1 MPLRYNFVLVMRIGT
16 LLIGLLAIMAVLT
29 LPLSAQEYDQRENFA
44 RAYAFYAQGDL
55 ARAKEFFSN
64 ARDAK
69 FRLADYSLYYL
80 GLIAFNEGNRD
91 ESRQLLTQLRR
102 RYPQSIWFYPAA
114 LQGVKIDLAEK
125 QYTEAADALQALR
138 DANGVKNDII
148 QEATYLLAQT
158 YEAQENYALAFSL
171 YRALRDQFPNS
182 RWTPAARKD
191 QGRLRNKF
199 PDLFALT
206 TLQAMADEADRLT
219 RERQFG
225 EAEILYKKLINN
237 VTEPE
242 PRLGYLAKLAAL
254 YLANGKRDE
263 AIPLL
268 SLIAREFPD
277 TSEAPK
283 ALYQIGQ
290 ILWNRH
296 ENGKALEYL
305 KLVLEKYPTSPYSD
319 RAQYASG
326 DIYEYF
332 GKRDEA
338 IDAYN
343 RVITQFPNSQVRG
356 DAMWRLAWLYYRAAE
371 WQAASAG
378 FAALA
383 GQPKDSGFRIPAL
396 YWQGRSAESMGDY
409 NAAKDI
415 YLQVIKNGEETYYQ
429 GLAMRCLQRFGISV
443 EETKAFV
450 TPAPPEPDPRLDPQ
464 LSFHLNRAR
473 ELAAISLNRM
483 AVVELDEVARAN
495 MPGRLKPILMREYF
509 RNQAYSRS
517 LALANQLPGSSSE
530 RNVYRFPLAF
540 WQMVQQYAA
549 QRGIDPYLVLA
560 LIRQES
566 LFDTRARSSAAALG
580 LMQLLPSTAKRVAK
594 EIGMDVPSPEN
605 LYEPEVNL
613 ALGTQYLKDL
623 LERYSNNW
631 FKAIAAYNA
640 GETAV
645 DRWQKEIVTDD
656 IEEFVERIPYVE
668 TRGYVKLVMRNHR
681 IYKKLYDTQK

>member
-1 MPLRYNFVLVMRIGT
+1 MRIGT
-16 LLIGLLAIMAVLT
+16 IFIGLLAMWEVLGH
-29 LPLSAQEYDQRENFA
+29 PLSAQENDARESFA
-44 RAYAFYAQGDL
+44 RAYALYTQGDS
-55 ARAKEFFSN
+55 AQAKEFFSN
-64 ARDAK
+64 ALDPK

-80 GLIAFNEGNRD
+80 ALIAFKENNWD
-91 ESRQLLTQLRR
+91 DSRQLLTRLRQ

-114 LQGVKIDLAEK
+114 LQQAKIAMAEK
-125 QYTEAADALQALR
+125 QYADAADALQALR
-138 DANGVKNDII
+138 AANGVKNEII

-158 YEAQENYALAFSL
+158 CEAQENYALAYSL
-171 YRALRDQFPNS
+171 YRDLRDQFPHS

-191 QGRLRNKF
+191 QARLRNTF
-199 PDLFALT
+199 PESFALT
-206 TLQAMADEADRLT
+206 TLQAMADEAERLA
-219 RERQFG
+219 REREFG
-225 EAEILYKKLINN
+225 EAETLYKKLIQN
-237 VTEPE
+237 VTEPDS
-242 PRLGYLAKLAAL
+242 RLGYLGKLAAL

-263 AIPLL
+263 AIVLL

-277 TSEAPK
+277 SSEAPK

-290 ILWNRH
+290 TLWNRH
-296 ENGKALEYL
+296 ENNKALEYL
-305 KLVLEKYPTSPYSD
+305 KLVLEKYPTSSYSD
-319 RAQYASG
+319 SAQYAAG

-343 RVITQFPNSQVRG
+343 RVITQFPNSRFRG
-356 DAMWRLAWLYYRAAE
+356 NAMWRLAWLYYRAAD
-371 WQAASAG
+371 WQAATAG

-383 GQPKDSGFRIPAL
+383 GESKDSGFRMAGL
-396 YWQGRSAESMGDY
+396 YWQARSAENMGDY
-409 NAAKDI
+409 DGAKDL
-415 YLQVIKNGEETYYQ
+415 YLKIIRNGEQTYYQ
-429 GLAMRCLQRFGISV
+429 GLALRCLQRFGLAV
-443 EETKAFV
+443 EEPKMSV
-450 TPAPPEPDPRLDPQ
+450 TLAAPEPDPRLSPDV
-464 LSFHLNRAR
+464 SFHLSRAR
-473 ELAAISLNRM
+473 ELTAISLNRM
-483 AVVELDEVARAN
+483 AVVELDEVSRAN
-495 MPGRLKPILMREYF
+495 MPGRLRPTLMREYF

-517 LALANQLPGSSSE
+517 LALANQLPDSSSE
-530 RNVYRFPLAF
+530 RNFYRFPLAF
-540 WQMVQQYAA
+540 WDMVRQYAE

-566 LFDTRARSSAAALG
+566 LFDARARSSAAALG
-580 LMQLLPSTAKRVAK
+580 LMQLLPSTARRVAK
-594 EIGMDVPSPEN
+594 EIGMDTPSSDK

-640 GETAV
+640 GEAAV

-681 IYKKLYDTQK
+681 IYKKLYDTEK